1 MTSNLH
7 VIGVT
12 VLMTSNLLAIGI
24 TQSLMTSNLLVIGV
38 TVLDDAIVGPLGAGD
53 VLVLVRGV
61 GEEPLSAVESVLRAG
76 VAARK

>member
-1 MTSNLH
+1 
-7 VIGVT
+7 
-12 VLMTSNLLAIGI
+12 
-24 TQSLMTSNLLVIGV
+24 MTSNLLVIGL

-61 GEEPLSAVESVLRAG
+61 GEEALAAVESILRAG